1 MKRNNTSSI
10 YFAALAIGVL
20 TISSSCSKQL
30 EEHPYTVYTTEYF
43 QTPAG
48 LQNGLNALYNG
59 MRWDFGPIG
68 SMCMNVAGT
77 DEWALGDQ
85 TQSGQYTDMGSYT
98 MQSNNGVLTSL
109 WNVNFPDINLANAI
123 IQYAPSVSMDS
134 ATKLNIIAQARF
146 LRAMNYYMMVEQYG
160 AIPTDLGSGDL
171 LFNTNPF
178 QGFNRTP
185 INTVLGKDYTAM
197 LADFTYAAQNLP
209 VRRPTATFQLSQA
222 VAYFMLART
231 YIMRGYS
238 SLAVSTDFASA
249 LTAAQTVINNQ
260 STYGCSLLPDY
271 GQVNAVGNE
280 YNPEILYSV
289 ERLDQPGQYAINNT
303 TSTSIGGN
311 EGVDAANIFNP
322 NYQSAIKIPTATST
336 LVALNYRTNLYG
348 RPLRDFVPT
357 AWLFDTAFTDKYD
370 DSRFYNSFRT
380 VWQFIPP
387 GSGYSANFPLTSGS
401 NVYNLNDTAFVLATT
416 LGMYD
421 TLSTENKPYRVISP
435 SEFYVIGAAYGGI
448 YHNTEDI
455 FPGLTKYEDPNKQIP
470 NAPGGRSFPVAK
482 LSELYL
488 LAGEA
493 AMKTG
498 NTTLAAQY
506 INVIRER
513 AFYGSATYKA
523 GTSNASTAM
532 DITPGQVTLDFILD
546 ERTRE
551 LCGENM
557 RWPDLAIRGQ
567 LIARVQ
573 AHNRDGAA
581 NIQPFHVLRP
591 IPLSQIQAVTTPD
604 AAQYQNP
611 GY

>member
-1 MKRNNTSSI
+1 MKRNKITSI
-10 YFAALAIGVL
+10 CFAALTVGIVG
-20 TISSSCSKQL
+20 CSKQL

-43 QTPAG
+43 QTPTG

-68 SMCMNVAGT
+68 SMCMNEAGT

-85 TQSGQYTDMGSYT
+85 TQSGQYTDMGSYN

-109 WNVNFPDINLANAI
+109 WNVNFPNINLANAI
-123 IQYAPSVSMDS
+123 VQYAPGVSMDS
-134 ATKLNIIAQARF
+134 ATKLNIVAQARF

-160 AIPTDLGSGDL
+160 AIPTDLGGGDL

-178 QGFNRTP
+178 QGFNRLP
-185 INTVLGKDYTAM
+185 LNTVLGKDYTAM
-197 LADFTYAAQNLP
+197 LADFTYAAQNLQ
-209 VRRPTATFQLSQA
+209 VKRDAGDFVLTQA

-238 SLAVSTDFASA
+238 TLAVGTDFANA

-260 STYGCSLLPDY
+260 PTYGCALLQDY

-311 EGVDAANIFNP
+311 EGVDATNIFEP
-322 NYQSAIKIPTATST
+322 NYQSSIKIPTATSPLT
-336 LVALNYRTNLYG
+336 ALNYRVDLYG

-357 AWLFDTAFTDKYD
+357 AWLFDTAFADKVN
-370 DSRFYNSFRT
+370 DSRFNNSFRM
-380 VWQFIPP
+380 VWQFLAP
-387 GSGYSANFPLTSGS
+387 GSGYSASFPLTSGS
-401 NVYNLNDTAFVLATT
+401 NVYNLNDTAFVLANTNFT
-416 LGMYD
+416 ADSMNNLP
-421 TLSTENKPYRVISP
+421 TPRPYRVIAP
-435 SEFYVIGAAYGGI
+435 REFYVIGAAHGGI

-455 FPGLTKYEDPNKQIP
+455 FPGLTKYQDPNKQIP
-470 NAPGGRSFPVAK
+470 NAPGGRPFPVAK

-488 LAGEA
+488 LAAEA

-513 AFYGSATYKA
+513 AFYGSADYKL
-523 GTSNASTAM
+523 GLPVQNM
-532 DITPGQVTLDFILD
+532 DITPSEVTLDFILD

-551 LCGENM
+551 LCAENM
-557 RWPDLAIRGQ
+557 RWPDLAMRGQ

-573 AHNRDGAA
+573 AHNQDGAA
-581 NIQPFHVLRP
+581 NIKAFHVLRP
-591 IPLSQIQAVTTPD
+591 IPLSQIQAISTPD